1 MKLTESAFNSTRL
14 TFFAALLILVSGVVA
29 FLSFPSQEEPS
40 TTVRDAI
47 VIVANPGLPAERM
60 EQLVARPL
68 EERLRQLP
76 ELKHVTSTV
85 RPGTVILQV
94 NLRDEV
100 RDLMPVWQRM
110 RAKIEEA
117 RPLFPA
123 GTLPPQINDDFGRV
137 AIASIA
143 VTAPGFS
150 MSEMRE
156 PLKRLREGIYAIK
169 GVQGVSFHGLQDER
183 VYIEF
188 DRTRLAGLGLG
199 ANAVLQQL
207 HQQNVVLSGGQVV
220 LSGLNSAVVASGE
233 IRSLEALRDFV
244 LAVPASAGTAPAT
257 VRLGDIDTPSTTALS
272 PR

>member
-100 RDLMPVWQRM
+100 RDL
-110 RAKIEEA
+110 
-117 RPLFPA
+117 
-123 GTLPPQINDDFGRV
+123 
-137 AIASIA
+137 
-143 VTAPGFS
+143 
-150 MSEMRE
+150 
-156 PLKRLREGIYAIK
+156 
-169 GVQGVSFHGLQDER
+169 
-183 VYIEF
+183 
-188 DRTRLAGLGLG
+188 
-199 ANAVLQQL
+199 
-207 HQQNVVLSGGQVV
+207 
-220 LSGLNSAVVASGE
+220 
-233 IRSLEALRDFV
+233 
-244 LAVPASAGTAPAT
+244 
-257 VRLGDIDTPSTTALS
+257 
-272 PR
+272 

>member
-150 MSEMRE
+150 MIEIGTGTWPELACTMRSM
-156 PLKRLREGIYAIK
+156 L
-169 GVQGVSFHGLQDER
+169 
-183 VYIEF
+183 
-188 DRTRLAGLGLG
+188 
-199 ANAVLQQL
+199 
-207 HQQNVVLSGGQVV
+207 
-220 LSGLNSAVVASGE
+220 
-233 IRSLEALRDFV
+233 
-244 LAVPASAGTAPAT
+244 
-257 VRLGDIDTPSTTALS
+257 
-272 PR
+272 